1 MRRRILVYSSGSPE
15 GSDSGKMRLFNSAT
29 WHFVIASCLLV
40 SCDQDAGPNQVLNP
54 EFSGI
59 QSTNSEILSS
69 SIASEARSQIGK
81 TTSYDPSYVGLS
93 YPGGDVPLKKGVCTD
108 VVIRALRGAVNLD
121 LQKLVHED
129 MKVEFSAYPNIWGH
143 KKPDPNIDHRRVPN
157 LKTYFNRCG
166 FSLPVTQR
174 ADDYLGGDLVTCTV
188 GRNLAHIMVVSDKKT
203 SGGVPFVIHNIG
215 SGTKEEDRLFEFPIT
230 GHYRVTE

>member
-1 MRRRILVYSSGSPE
+1 MERSNPPN
-15 GSDSGKMRLFNSAT
+15 KMKLFNPTT
-29 WHFVIASCLLV
+29 WRSTILIWLLV
-40 SCDQDAGPNQVLNP
+40 SCDENAGPNLVRNP
-54 EFSGI
+54 EVSAI
-59 QSTNSEILSS
+59 QSTNSENIFSP
-69 SIASEARSQIGK
+69 IVRAARSQIGK

-93 YPGGDVPLKKGVCTD
+93 YPGGDVPLEKGVCTD

-129 MKVEFSAYPNIWGH
+129 MKVEFSAYPNIWGL

-157 LKTYFNRCG
+157 LKTYFNRRG
-166 FSLPVTQR
+166 FSLPVTRR
-174 ADDYLGGDLVTCTV
+174 ADDYLAGDLVTCTV

-203 SGGVPFVIHNIG
+203 SDGVPFVIHNIG

>member
-1 MRRRILVYSSGSPE
+1 M
-15 GSDSGKMRLFNSAT
+15 KLFNPAALRFT
-29 WHFVIASCLLV
+29 MISCLLV
-40 SCDQDAGPNQVLNP
+40 SCDQDTGSNKVRNP
-54 EFSGI
+54 GVSGI
-59 QSTNSEILSS
+59 QSTNSKILSS
-69 SIASEARSQIGK
+69 SIAREARSQIGK

-93 YPGGDVPLKKGVCTD
+93 YPGGDVPLEKGVCTD
-108 VVIRALRGAVNLD
+108 VVIRALRTAVNLD

-129 MKVEFSAYPNIWGH
+129 MKIEFSAYPNIWGL

-157 LKTYFNRCG
+157 LKAYFNRRG
-166 FSLPVTQR
+166 FSLPVTRR
-174 ADDYLGGDLVTCTV
+174 ADDYLAGDLVTCIV

-203 SGGVPFVIHNIG
+203 SDGVPFVIHNIG

>member
-1 MRRRILVYSSGSPE
+1 MKLFDPGTMCFTMIL
-15 GSDSGKMRLFNSAT
+15 
-29 WHFVIASCLLV
+29 CLLV
-40 SCDQDAGPNQVLNP
+40 SCDQDAEPNQVRNP
-54 EFSGI
+54 EVSEI

-93 YPGGDVPLKKGVCTD
+93 YPGGDVPLEKGVCTD

-129 MKVEFSAYPNIWGH
+129 MKIEFSAYPNIWGL

-157 LKTYFNRCG
+157 LKTYFNRRG
-166 FSLPVTQR
+166 FSLPVTRR
-174 ADDYLGGDLVTCTV
+174 ADDYLAGDLVTCTV

>member
-1 MRRRILVYSSGSPE
+1 MKP
-15 GSDSGKMRLFNSAT
+15 FNSAA

-40 SCDQDAGPNQVLNP
+40 SCDQDAGPNQVRNP
-54 EFSGI
+54 EVSGI

-93 YPGGDVPLKKGVCTD
+93 YPRGDVPLEKGVCTD

-129 MKVEFSAYPNIWGH
+129 MKVEFSAYPNIWGL

-157 LKTYFNRCG
+157 LKTYFNRRG
-166 FSLPVTQR
+166 FSLPVTRR
-174 ADDYLGGDLVTCTV
+174 AEDYLAGDLVTCTV
-188 GRNLAHIMVVSDKKT
+188 GRNLAHIMVVSDKKAT
-203 SGGVPFVIHNIG
+203 DGLPFVIHNIG

>member
-1 MRRRILVYSSGSPE
+1 MVSKSVAGFPF
-15 GSDSGKMRLFNSAT
+15 GKTRLFNYVA
-29 WHFVIASCLLV
+29 WHFVMASCLLV
-40 SCDQDAGPNQVLNP
+40 SCDQDAGPNQVRNP
-54 EFSGI
+54 EVSGI
-59 QSTNSEILSS
+59 QSTNSEILFS
-69 SIASEARSQIGK
+69 SIAREARSQIGK
-81 TTSYDPSYVGLS
+81 TTSYDPSYVDLS
-93 YPGGDVPLKKGVCTD
+93 YPGGDVPLEKGVCTD

-129 MKVEFSAYPNIWGH
+129 MKIEFSAYPNIWGL

-157 LKTYFNRCG
+157 LKTYFNRRG
-166 FSLPVTQR
+166 FSLPVTRR
-174 ADDYLGGDLVTCTV
+174 AEDYLAGDLVTCTV

-203 SGGVPFVIHNIG
+203 PDGVPFVIHNIG

>member
-1 MRRRILVYSSGSPE
+1 
-15 GSDSGKMRLFNSAT
+15 MRLFNYAT
-29 WHFVIASCLLV
+29 WHFVMASCLLV
-40 SCDQDAGPNQVLNP
+40 SCDQDTGSHQVRNP
-54 EFSGI
+54 EVFGI
-59 QSTNSEILSS
+59 QSTNTTETLSNETGSENLSS
-69 SIASEARSQIGK
+69 SIASEVRSQIGK

-93 YPGGDVPLKKGVCTD
+93 YPGGDVPLEKGVCTD

-129 MKVEFSAYPNIWGH
+129 MKIEFSAYPNIWGL

-157 LKTYFNRCG
+157 LKTYFNRRG
-166 FSLPVTQR
+166 FSLPVTRR
-174 ADDYLGGDLVTCTV
+174 ADDYLAGDLVTCTV
-188 GRNLAHIMVVSDKKT
+188 GRNLAHIMIVSDKKT
-203 SGGVPFVIHNIG
+203 SDGVPFVIHNIG

>member
-1 MRRRILVYSSGSPE
+1 M
-15 GSDSGKMRLFNSAT
+15 KLFNPVALRFTMIS
-29 WHFVIASCLLV
+29 WLLV
-40 SCDQDAGPNQVLNP
+40 SCDQDTGPNQVR
-54 EFSGI
+54 
-59 QSTNSEILSS
+59 NSEVSGTKSSNSRILFSP
-69 SIASEARSQIGK
+69 IAREARSQIGK
-81 TTSYDPSYVGLS
+81 TTSYDPSYVGLL
-93 YPGGDVPLKKGVCTD
+93 YPGGDVPLEKGVCAD
-108 VVIRALRGAVNLD
+108 VVVRALRGAVNLD

-129 MKVEFSAYPNIWGH
+129 MKVEFSAYPNIWGL

-166 FSLPVTQR
+166 FSLPVTRR
-174 ADDYLGGDLVTCTV
+174 ADDYLAGDLVTCTV

-203 SGGVPFVIHNIG
+203 SDGVPFVIHNIG

>member
-1 MRRRILVYSSGSPE
+1 MVSKSVAGFPF
-15 GSDSGKMRLFNSAT
+15 GKTRLFNYAA
-29 WHFVIASCLLV
+29 WYLVMASCLLV
-40 SCDQDAGPNQVLNP
+40 SCDQDAGPNQVRNP
-54 EFSGI
+54 GVSGI
-59 QSTNSEILSS
+59 QSTNSEIISS
-69 SIASEARSQIGK
+69 SIAREARSQIGK

-93 YPGGDVPLKKGVCTD
+93 YPGGDVPLEKGVCTD
-108 VVIRALRGAVNLD
+108 VVVRALRGAVNLD

-129 MKVEFSAYPNIWGH
+129 MKIEFSAYPNIWGL

-157 LKTYFNRCG
+157 LKTYFNRRG
-166 FSLPVTQR
+166 FSLPVTRR
-174 ADDYLGGDLVTCTV
+174 AEDYLAGDLVTCTV

-203 SGGVPFVIHNIG
+203 ASGVPFVIHNIG